1 MAENY
6 DLTVIGGGPGGYV
19 AAIRAAQLGLNVCL
33 VEKEKL
39 GGVCLNW
46 GCIPTKALL
55 ESAHLLESI
64 RKSESFGLKV
74 EKASPDFPNII
85 KRSRGVADTMSNGVE
100 FLMKKNKISVKKG
113 SAVFKDKN
121 TIWLPDTSKEEIQ
134 SEYFIIATG
143 ARPKEFP
150 GLPFDGD
157 KVLSSKHAM
166 IQESPPK
173 TLAVIGAGAIGIEF
187 ADFYS
192 SMGTQVTIVEMQDKI
207 LPLEDPEIS
216 NLLNR
221 SFVKRGIQILTSVG
235 VSEPK
240 LESDGVSILLK
251 GEGIAPEGERK
262 KFDKVLVAIGV
273 TPNTEGIHLEE
284 IGVFLQKG
292 FIKVDT
298 KFKTKVPN
306 IYAIGDC
313 IGAPL
318 LAHVAST
325 EGVKAAEAISIQN
338 KNPHGLVFEPLD
350 YLKIPACTYCHPEV
364 ASVGLKEEEAK
375 KSGIDVVVGKFP
387 FRANGRA
394 QALGEVEGMVKLVAD
409 RKTGEVLGAHLIGP
423 NVTEILGEINL
434 GMGSELTLKEI
445 AGRIHA
451 HPTLSESIMEA
462 AGQALGE
469 AINI

>member
-55 ESAHLLESI
+55 ESAHLLETV
-64 RKSESFGLKV
+64 RKSSSFGLQVADVK
-74 EKASPDFPNII
+74 PDFPEII
-85 KRSRGVADTMSNGVE
+85 KRSRGVADGMSNGVD
-100 FLMKKNKISVKKG
+100 FLMKKNKISIKKG
-113 SAVFKDKN
+113 SAVFKDKD
-121 TIWLPDTSKEEIQ
+121 TIWLPDTSKEEIR

-143 ARPKEFP
+143 ARPREFP

-166 IQESPPK
+166 IQDSPPK
-173 TLAVIGAGAIGIEF
+173 SLAIIGAGAIGVEF

-192 SMGTQVTIVEMQDKI
+192 SMGTEVTLIEMQDKI

-221 SFVKRGIQILTSVG
+221 SFQKRGIKILTNVG

-240 LESDGVSILLK
+240 LESDSVSLLLK
-251 GEGIAPEGERK
+251 GEGIPPEGERK
-262 KFDKVLVAIGV
+262 SFSKVIVAIGV
-273 TPNTEGIHLEE
+273 SPNTEGMQLEE

-292 FIKVDT
+292 FVKVDS
-298 KFKTKVPN
+298 KLKSKVPN

-318 LAHVAST
+318 LAHVASQ
-325 EGVKAAEAISIQN
+325 EGIKAAEAISIQ
-338 KNPHGLVFEPLD
+338 KGNPHSLVYEPID
-350 YLKIPACTYCHPEV
+350 YQKIPACTYCHPEV

-375 KSGIDVVVGKFP
+375 KAGVDVVVGKFP

-409 RKTGEVLGAHLIGP
+409 RKTGEILGAHLIGP

-434 GMGSELTLKEI
+434 GMGSELTLKDF

-451 HPTLSESIMEA
+451 HPTLSETVMEA
-462 AGQALGE
+462 AAQALGE
-469 AINI
+469 AIHI

>member
-1 MAENY
+1 MAEKY
-6 DLTVIGGGPGGYV
+6 DVTVIGGGPGGYV
-19 AAIRAAQLGLNVCL
+19 AAIRASQLGLNVCL

-64 RKSESFGLKV
+64 RKSETFGLKV
-74 EKASPDFPNII
+74 SGVDPDFPGIV
-85 KRSRGVADTMSNGVE
+85 KRSRGVADTMSNGVD

-143 ARPKEFP
+143 ARPRDLP
-150 GLPFDGD
+150 GLPFDGE

-166 IQESPPK
+166 IQEAPPK
-173 TLAVIGAGAIGIEF
+173 TLAIIGAGAIGIEF

-192 SMGTQVTIVEMQDKI
+192 SMGTEVSIIEMQDRI

-221 SFVKRGIQILTSVG
+221 SFIKRGIQILTSVG

-240 LESDGVSILLK
+240 SESDGVTLLLK
-251 GEGIAPEGERK
+251 GEGIAKEGEKRK
-262 KFDKVLVAIGV
+262 FSKVLVAIGV
-273 TPNTEGIHLEE
+273 APNTEDMHLEE
-284 IGVFLQKG
+284 IGVFLQRG
-292 FIKVDT
+292 FVKVDT
-298 KFKTKVPN
+298 KFKSKVEN

-318 LAHVAST
+318 LAHVASS
-325 EGVKAAEAISIQN
+325 EGIKAAEAISIQ
-338 KNPHGLVFEPLD
+338 KGNPHSLVYEPMD
-350 YLKIPACTYCHPEV
+350 YQKIPACTYCHPEV

-375 KSGIDVVVGKFP
+375 KAGIDVSIGKFP

-409 RKTGEVLGAHLIGP
+409 RKTGEILGAHMIGP

-451 HPTLSESIMEA
+451 HPTLAESVMEA
-462 AGQALGE
+462 AAQALGE